1 LAVRSG
7 LIARGTPGDLIGS
20 CANRGLPLEAIHPDP
35 RRSEPDWRPAGGR
48 WGFHPRSIA
57 YERAGFGRKKV
68 PMELL
73 LVIIILILLFGG
85 GFSFYRR

>member
-1 LAVRSG
+1 VRLNG
-7 LIARGTPGDLIGS
+7 Q
-20 CANRGLPLEAIHPDP
+20 
-35 RRSEPDWRPAGGR
+35 PAER
-48 WGFHPRSIA
+48 WGFHPRSIG
-57 YERAGFGRKKV
+57 YGRAGYGRKKV

>member
-1 LAVRSG
+1 MFVR
-7 LIARGTPGDLIGS
+7 R
-20 CANRGLPLEAIHPDP
+20 AISI
-35 RRSEPDWRPAGGR
+35 RRPSK
-48 WGFHPRSIA
+48 GFPSSFHRMRTSRLWTK
-57 YERAGFGRKKV
+57 EG